1 MWVWEHLLTI
11 NQGGSVAK
19 VRTGVEES
27 RSRLKIHI
35 GPATLV
41 LNTFQRMIEKYF
53 LEVLEAEDFVEIL

>member
-1 MWVWEHLLTI
+1 M
-11 NQGGSVAK
+11 AK

-53 LEVLEAEDFVEIL
+53 LFLILKVCISESSNTKKIGIKKYINI

>member
-1 MWVWEHLLTI
+1 M
-11 NQGGSVAK
+11 AK

-41 LNTFQRMIEKYF
+41 LNTFQRMVEKYF